1 MKIKFDNDY
10 DLSLSKPL
18 KFLTMT
24 IVVRSFFDDEG
35 KFYPQI
41 YLDQCLHDKI
51 DISKGIGIN
60 KIAVSQECDIC
71 YYWYVVMKNFSYE
84 AYLSW
89 LNAMAVMIQCKKLW
103 ILMMLLLIFLKE
115 VITEFT
121 FGVWATMMQLV

>member
-1 MKIKFDNDY
+1 MKIKFDNVD
-10 DLSLSKPL
+10 DLLLSKPL

-24 IVVRSFFDDEG
+24 IVVRSFFEDEG

-84 AYLSW
+84 AYLS
-89 LNAMAVMIQCKKLW
+89 
-103 ILMMLLLIFLKE
+103 
-115 VITEFT
+115 
-121 FGVWATMMQLV
+121 